1 VNVLVVGGTGFLGQH
16 VVRESRRRGHAVTV
30 LARRPGDGV
39 VAADVNRLVVRD
51 WADLLAGHDGVVFA
65 AGADD
70 RGSPPRRAAAYF
82 AEHNVTPVRRMM
94 QGAALAGCAG
104 GVVLGSYFATM
115 HRRWPELRLAERH
128 PYVAARIEQM
138 RAARAAGLPV
148 AAIEVPFV
156 VGVAPGRRSVF
167 APAVPLLGSR
177 VPLAAPPGGTAVVSS
192 RAIAEA
198 AAGALERGAGG
209 DYPVG
214 EENLTWAELLSRLA
228 EAAGRRPPVRIRRLP
243 AGLFGAAVRAGGP
256 VNRLR
261 RREPGLSTAHLAE
274 LFTAEL
280 FLDPAVARDQ
290 LGVDVRGV
298 DEALR
303 AAVAADRAG

>member
-1 VNVLVVGGTGFLGQH
+1 MKALVVGGTGFLGQH
-16 VVRESRRRGHAVTV
+16 VVGELRGRGHAVTV

-39 VAADVNRLVVRD
+39 VAAEVNRLVVRE

-70 RGSPPRRAAAYF
+70 RGAPPRRAAPYF
-82 AEHNVTPVRRMM
+82 AERNVVPVRRMM
-94 QGAALAGCAG
+94 QGAALAGCTT
-104 GVVLGSYFATM
+104 GVVLGSYFVTM
-115 HRRWPELRLAERH
+115 HRRWPELRLPERH
-128 PYVAARIEQM
+128 PYVASRVEQM

-148 AAIEVPFV
+148 ASIEIPFV
-156 VGVAPGRRSVF
+156 VGTAPGRRSVF
-167 APAVPLLGSR
+167 APAVPLLASR

-198 AAGALERGAGG
+198 AAGALERNAGG

-214 EENLTWAELLSRLA
+214 EENLSWSELLSRLA
-228 EAAGRRPPVRIRRLP
+228 AAAGRPAPVRVRRVP
-243 AGLFGAAVRAGGP
+243 AAVFGAAIRAGGP
-256 VNRLR
+256 ANRWR

-274 LFTAEL
+274 LLTREL
-280 FLDPAVARDQ
+280 YLDPAVGRDQ

-298 DEALR
+298 DEELR
-303 AAVAADRAG
+303 AAVAG